1 MSATKSDCSS
11 GSTASAEGA
20 EATTS
25 AEVSPEMIPAAIP
38 VNISSP
44 SPSKTISQEFQEFEG
59 TTIFAPSPSPTYR
72 YSLSLKNG
80 KLRVWLEDCESKKQW
95 CTTELDTQD
104 YVDSTNVIPDATAS
118 DYVECFRDLLDAAHN
133 DATNIPS
140 AFQRHKDGVFQL
152 KLAVMIQVL
161 RKSRV
166 VAYTFILETISV
178 ERIDVL
184 ESKLRDLQDKVEI
197 VRSKSEGTPSWQ
209 NSTIQKL
216 EGEMKR
222 LQKDAAGRDAVIL
235 QLKEEVK
242 AAHLAR
248 ESSLVIPLQATAK
261 TIPSGDLICWKN
273 SAFVFGV
280 NAVTTGIDGVV
291 RVDSPGTYQV
301 AVVVNHQVGAHK
313 ICLQMMKGLDCIQS
327 AYCAFAQN
335 HPSSTSLMCT
345 THFAKNDQLTVKC
358 PASLVGTSYLTLIR
372 LGK

>member
-118 DYVECFRDLLDAAHN
+118 DYVECFRDLLDAAHD

-197 VRSKSEGTPSWQ
+197 
-209 NSTIQKL
+209 
-216 EGEMKR
+216 
-222 LQKDAAGRDAVIL
+222 
-235 QLKEEVK
+235 
-242 AAHLAR
+242 
-248 ESSLVIPLQATAK
+248 
-261 TIPSGDLICWKN
+261 
-273 SAFVFGV
+273 
-280 NAVTTGIDGVV
+280 
-291 RVDSPGTYQV
+291 
-301 AVVVNHQVGAHK
+301 
-313 ICLQMMKGLDCIQS
+313 
-327 AYCAFAQN
+327 
-335 HPSSTSLMCT
+335 
-345 THFAKNDQLTVKC
+345 
-358 PASLVGTSYLTLIR
+358 
-372 LGK
+372 